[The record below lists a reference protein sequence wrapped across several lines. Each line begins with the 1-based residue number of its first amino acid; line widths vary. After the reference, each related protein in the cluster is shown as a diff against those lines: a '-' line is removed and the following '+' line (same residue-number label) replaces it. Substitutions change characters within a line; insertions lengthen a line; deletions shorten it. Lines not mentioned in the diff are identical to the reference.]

1 MTMKKQ
7 FWAWG
12 AGALALAACSQPA
25 TEEGDTV
32 TTDTSETTSERQIV
46 EIDPENDPRIWLEE
60 VEGERALEWVEGQN
74 ERTFARLREDPRYN
88 ELYEQ
93 ALAIYQSE
101 DRIPYGAYY
110 GGYVW
115 NFWQDADN
123 THGLWRRTTLES
135 YLSDAPEWDVIL
147 DLDALSETEGRN
159 WVWRGANCLAPDYD
173 RCMLT
178 LSDGGSDAAVR
189 REFDMSER
197 AFVEGGFETP
207 DAKGGVSWVDAD
219 TLMVGLATSEADS
232 TDSGYPSVAYRWERG
247 TDLSEA
253 TEVLRGDREDVGLFT
268 FRAEDSDGTVYM
280 MASEAD
286 TFYDTTWWYIPDDG
300 DPVALPLPS
309 KSDIQDLYQG
319 ELVFSINEEWTPVE
333 GGETFPQGAL
343 LSFTMADFVA
353 SGELPA
359 VKTIYVP
366 GERESLG
373 GVGATRSAL
382 LVAIDENVVGGLE
395 AFQYADGH
403 WTSETVPVPDNM
415 TIGLGATN
423 THEDIAFMNAEG
435 FLTPDS
441 LYLVNAA
448 ELTVEQVKSI
458 PDRFDTE
465 GLIVEQHEAAS
476 SDGTMIPYFVV
487 RREDVPMDGTTP
499 TLLYAYGG
507 FQVSIRPS
515 YSGTRGRLWLENGGA
530 YVVANIRGGGE
541 FGPAWHQAGLKMNRQ
556 RIYDDLIAVA
566 ENLHARGLTSPRHLG
581 VYGGSNGGLLTGVMY
596 TQRPDLWNAV
606 VSAVPLLD
614 MLRFNQLLAGA
625 SWMGEYGDPSDPD
638 EGGFLRSISP
648 YHNVDANGDYPEIY
662 LFTSTQDD
670 RVHPGHAR
678 KFAHLLSEVGHD
690 YLYYENTAG
699 GHSAAANL
707 EETARRDALLY
718 TFLMQKLMDDVDPL
732 DAEAGEPDGDAA
744 GE

>member
-1 MTMKKQ
+1 MTIRKHV
-7 FWAWG
+7 WALS
-12 AGALALAACSQPA
+12 AAALALAACGGPA
-25 TEEGDTV
+25 SEEGETV
-32 TTDTSETTSERQIV
+32 TTETPETTGERQIV
-46 EIDPENDPRIWLEE
+46 EIDPQNDPRVWLEE
-60 VEGERALEWVEGQN
+60 VEGDRAIEWVEGQN
-74 ERTFARLREDPRYN
+74 ERTFERLRGDERYDEFFN
-88 ELYEQ
+88 Q
-93 ALAIYQSE
+93 ALEIYQSE
-101 DRIPYGAYY
+101 DRIPYGAFY

-115 NFWQDADN
+115 NFWQDAEH
-123 THGLWRRTTLES
+123 THGLWRRATLAS
-135 YLSDAPEWDVIL
+135 YLTDTPEWDIVL
-147 DLDALSETEGRN
+147 DLDALSESEERN
-159 WVWRGANCLAPDYD
+159 WVWRGADCLAPAYD

-189 REFDMSER
+189 REFDISER
-197 AFVEGGFETP
+197 AFVEGGFVTP

-219 TLMVGLATSEADS
+219 TLLVGLATSEAD
-232 TDSGYPSVAYRWERG
+232 TTTSGYPSVAYRWQRG
-247 TDLSEA
+247 TDLAEASE
-253 TEVLRGDREDVGLFT
+253 VVRGDREDVGLFT

-286 TFYDTTWWYIPDDG
+286 TFYDTTWWHLPEDG
-300 DPVALPLPS
+300 EPVQLPLPS
-309 KSDIQDLYQG
+309 KSSIQDVYKG
-319 ELVFSINEEWTPVE
+319 ELIFTIEEDWTPQE

-343 LSFTMADFVA
+343 LSFTMADFV
-353 SGELPA
+353 SGGDLPE
-359 VKTIYVP
+359 VKTVYVP
-366 GERESLG
+366 SERQSLG

-395 AFQYADGH
+395 AFDYSNGQ
-403 WTSETVPVPDNM
+403 WTSETLPVPDNM
-415 TIGLGATN
+415 TIGLGSTDI
-423 THEDIAFMNAEG
+423 HEDIAFMNAEG

-441 LYLVNAA
+441 LYVVNTA
-448 ELTVEQVKSI
+448 EMSVEQIKSI

-465 GLIVEQHEAAS
+465 GLVVEQHETAS
-476 SDGTMIPYFVV
+476 TDGTMIPYFVV

-507 FQVSIRPS
+507 FQVSIKPS
-515 YSGTRGRLWLENGGA
+515 YSGPRGRLWLENGGA

-566 ENLHARGLTSPRHLG
+566 EDLHDRGLTSPRHLG

-648 YHNVDANGDYPEIY
+648 YHNVDANGEYPEIY

-678 KFAHLLSEVGHD
+678 KMAHLLSELGHP

-718 TFLMQKLMDDVDPL
+718 TFLMQKLSDDVDPL
-732 DAEAGEPDGDAA
+732 EAEEPAPA
-744 GE
+744 EE